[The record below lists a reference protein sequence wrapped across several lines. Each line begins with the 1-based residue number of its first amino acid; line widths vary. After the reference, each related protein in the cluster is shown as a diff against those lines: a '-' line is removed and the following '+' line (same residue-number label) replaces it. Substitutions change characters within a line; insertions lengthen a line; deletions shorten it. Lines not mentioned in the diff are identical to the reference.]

1 MIAFVQVEP
10 GKKKMIVENG
20 LSIEN
25 DYNKKIGLW
34 GINVKCISGFLSP
47 EPIFGDFV
55 AVRVDT
61 ESSYIANY
69 DLWTAFQLT
78 KNEEL
83 NKMYVNS
90 IVNFKRYRFG
100 EYRIPEVLILS
111 SIKKEDVL
119 DISEIKELSDRIL
132 SKNDQ
137 IYISCLIERI
147 TQNPNIAKYIV
158 LNYFDQLSSS
168 NREITKKVVEKG
180 DSKLYIFIQED
191 RYAWTVEI

>member
-1 MIAFVQVEP
+1 M
-10 GKKKMIVENG
+10 
-20 LSIEN
+20 
-25 DYNKKIGLW
+25 
-34 GINVKCISGFLSP
+34 
-47 EPIFGDFV
+47 
-55 AVRVDT
+55 
-61 ESSYIANY
+61 
-69 DLWTAFQLT
+69 
-78 KNEEL
+78 
-83 NKMYVNS
+83 
-90 IVNFKRYRFG
+90 
-100 EYRIPEVLILS
+100 S